1 MLKKKG
7 IIIFSEASV
16 KRMKDILLINNKSK
30 STGIGRYSCS
40 LYENLRKITARDID
54 LVTLGASFK
63 EENGSAIKTFSQS
76 LKKLMNHMGF
86 ASKAPRG
93 YKLYHLLNPN
103 LGIMLVNL
111 HPSVVTVHDLSVFK
125 RNVVEDIIAESYG
138 LEIPQLL
145 AIQLNMRYVR
155 DADRVLCMS
164 NYTKNDVI
172 SVLGVESKRI
182 TVTYP
187 GIDHELFKP
196 RDKLEAR
203 RSLGLPLKKPIVL
216 HVGTDEPR
224 KNTKTLIEA
233 LASAKQR
240 IPDLILVKVGGIRKV
255 TCKLISALGLSDS
268 VIHFERTDNVALF
281 YNAADLFAFPSYYE
295 GFGYPAAEAM
305 ASGCPVVAANSSS
318 LTEVVGEGGVLFP
331 TFDVTALREIIIQ
344 MLTDPAWE
352 AALVREGLEQV
363 KKFDWKNCAKMTLG
377 TYETLL

>member
-1 MLKKKG
+1 
-7 IIIFSEASV
+7 
-16 KRMKDILLINNKSK
+16 MKDILLINNKSK
-30 STGIGRYSCS
+30 STGIGRYSYS
-40 LYENLRKITARDID
+40 LYENLKKITARNID
-54 LVTLGASFK
+54 LVTLDASFK
-63 EENGSAIKTFSQS
+63 EENGSVIKTFPQS

-93 YKLYHLLNPN
+93 YRLYHLLNPN
-103 LGIMLVNL
+103 LGIMLANL
-111 HPSVVTVHDLSVFK
+111 QPSVVTVHDLSVFK
-125 RNVVEDIIAESYG
+125 RNVTEDIIAESYG

-145 AIQLNMRYVR
+145 AIQLNMRYIR

-196 RDKLEAR
+196 RGKLEAR
-203 RSLGLPLKKPIVL
+203 RSLGLPLEKPIVL

-255 TCKLISALGLSDS
+255 TRKLISALGLSDS
-268 VIHFERTDNVALF
+268 VIHFERTDNVAPF

-331 TFDVTALREIIIQ
+331 TFDVIALREIIIR
-344 MLTDPAWE
+344 MVTDPAWK
-352 AALVREGLEQV
+352 AALVRGGLEQV
-363 KKFDWKNCAKMTLG
+363 KKFDWKNCAENDAWDL
-377 TYETLL
+377 